1 MILSEF
7 QKLAVDSIEQGHHV
21 LVTAHT
27 GSGKTLPAEHAIRYF
42 TQQGKRVIY
51 TAPIKALSNQKYNE
65 FTRKFPE
72 LQVGIFTGDNKQ
84 NPDASILIMT
94 TEILQNK
101 LMQPEAS
108 HLDFELNDLG
118 CVVFDEVHYIDDEER
133 GTVWENTIIR
143 LPKTVQ
149 MVMLSATIGDKE
161 GFASWI
167 EKITERKVVI
177 CSTDKR
183 VVPLIYTSFFTAP
196 TKKIDNLT
204 DPKQRKEVNALV
216 DTFDLLK
223 QEKLYELNMEK
234 NKRINKLVGEVSRKY
249 VLNQLCEK
257 LREREQFPCLF
268 FVLSRKKL
276 EEMAKEIQVPLFDPG
291 EIDFQIEPICK
302 QLLVTR
308 LDNWKEYMLLPEYT
322 FYISLLKKGIGVHH
336 AGMLPIFREMMEI
349 LYEQKYSAVLFATET
364 FSIGLNMPTKTVC
377 FTSLYK
383 HDGHGVR
390 MLHPHEFTQMSG
402 RAGRRGID
410 TVGHVVLVSNL
421 YEPPETSALVKLFV
435 TPPKVIKSKFKMNY
449 SLLLKEPTLD
459 AAKKIAHQSLMKVD
473 IDRMEMSCRIE
484 LEEKQL
490 QYHKKMTFLT
500 RKNECILYQSKWNKM
515 EMLPAK
521 QKKEAMK
528 QCKRMETSEFL
539 SQYLIFQEL
548 KEMEKEIER
557 LQGEETYASTYVET
571 KMNDLDLIL
580 QENGFV
586 EDKKAKASCIHEVHP
601 LVMTELCIETNY
613 FKDYTC
619 NDLFGLLSCLCDVKV
634 EEPLKN
640 HRPTFLLKEHQY
652 IQTRLDYYLDQE
664 YKKDLPSTEVHLQY
678 DMAKYVMGW
687 MMNCSNDI
695 ESVQWIE
702 TFKHEKGLFVADF
715 IKVCLKLV
723 NIARELER
731 AYEDKPELCVLLKS
745 GTSQLL
751 KFVCTQ
757 DSLYL

>member
-7 QKLAVDSIEQGHHV
+7 QQLAVNSIEQGHHV

-42 TQQGKRVIY
+42 TGQGKRVIY

-65 FTRKFPE
+65 FTKKFPE

-161 GFASWI
+161 GFAGWV
-167 EKITERKVVI
+167 EKITQRKVVI
-177 CSTDKR
+177 CSTEKR
-183 VVPLIYTSFFTAP
+183 IVPLIYTSFFTAP
-196 TKKIDNLT
+196 TKKIDNLK

-223 QEKLYELNMEK
+223 QDKLYELNMEK
-234 NKRINKLVGEVSRKY
+234 NKRIHKLVGDVSRKF

-268 FVLSRKKL
+268 FVFSRKKL

-308 LDNWKEYMLLPEYT
+308 LENWKEYMLLPEYT
-322 FYISLLKKGIGVHH
+322 FYISLLKKGIGIHH
-336 AGMLPIFREMMEI
+336 AGMLPIFREMIEI
-349 LYEQKYSAVLFATET
+349 LYEQKYIAVLFATET

-383 HDGHGVR
+383 HDGHNLR
-390 MLHPHEFTQMSG
+390 LLYPHEFTQMSG

-421 YEPPETSALVKLFV
+421 YEPPDTTTLVKLFV

-449 SLLLKEPTLD
+449 ALLLKEPSLD
-459 AAKKIAHQSLMKVD
+459 AAKQIAHQSLMKVD
-473 IDRMEMSCRIE
+473 IERTERTCRQA
-484 LEEKQL
+484 LEEQL
-490 QYHKKMTFLT
+490 IQYHDKRASLHQKD
-500 RKNECILYQSKWNKM
+500 ECLLYQNKWNKM

-528 QCKRMETSEFL
+528 QCREMETSTFL
-539 SQYLIFQEL
+539 SQYALFREL
-548 KEMEKEIER
+548 QVMETEIER

-571 KMNDLDLIL
+571 KMNELEMIL
-580 QENGFV
+580 KNNGFV
-586 EDKKAKASCIHEVHP
+586 EDKKTRASCIHEVHP
-601 LVMTELCIETNY
+601 LVMTELCMETNY
-613 FKDYTC
+613 FKEYTSTE
-619 NDLFGLLSCLCDVKV
+619 LFGLLSCLCDVKV
-634 EEPLKN
+634 EEPLKTY
-640 HRPTFLLKEHQY
+640 HPTFRVKEHQY
-652 IQTRLDYYLDQE
+652 LQTRLQYYLDQE
-664 YKKDLPSTEVHLQY
+664 YKYDLPSTEVQLQY
-678 DMAKYVMGW
+678 DMAKYVCGW
-687 MMNCSNDI
+687 MEKCTNEM

>member
-7 QKLAVDSIEQGHHV
+7 QKLAVESIEQGHHV

-42 TQQGKRVIY
+42 TNQGKRVIY

-167 EKITERKVVI
+167 EKITQRKVVI

-183 VVPLIYTSFFTAP
+183 VVPLIYTTFFTAP
-196 TKKIDNLT
+196 TKKIDNLK

-223 QEKLYELNMEK
+223 QDKLYELNMEK
-234 NKRINKLVGEVSRKY
+234 NKRMNKLVGEVSRKY

-349 LYEQKYSAVLFATET
+349 LYEQKYIAVLFATET

-390 MLHPHEFTQMSG
+390 MLYPHEFTQMSG

-449 SLLLKEPTLD
+449 SLLLKEPDLES
-459 AAKKIAHQSLMKVD
+459 AKKIAHQSLMKVD
-473 IDRMEMSCRIE
+473 IDRMEMSCRVA
-484 LEEKQL
+484 LEEQYIN
-490 QYHKKMTFLT
+490 YHKKLPYLIQ
-500 RKNECILYQSKWNKM
+500 KDECLLYQSKQKKM

-521 QKKEAMK
+521 QKKEYAK
-528 QCKRMETSEFL
+528 QCKEMETSDFL

-548 KEMEKEIER
+548 QEMEKEMER
-557 LQGEETYASTYVET
+557 IQQEETYASTYVET
-571 KMNDLDLIL
+571 KMNDLDHIL
-580 QENGFV
+580 KENGFI
-586 EDKKAKASCIHEVHP
+586 EDKKSKASCIHEVHP

-613 FKDYTC
+613 FKDYSST
-619 NDLFGLLSCLCDVKV
+619 DLFGLLSCLCDVKV

-640 HRPTFLLKEHQY
+640 HHPTFLVKEHQY

-664 YKKDLPSTEVHLQY
+664 YKKDLPSTEIHLQY

-687 MMNCSNDI
+687 MMNCSNEM

>member
-1 MILSEF
+1 MILSQF
-7 QKLAVDSIEQGHHV
+7 QQLAVDSIEKGHHV

-42 TQQGKRVIY
+42 TNQGKRVIY

-143 LPKTVQ
+143 LPKSVQ

-161 GFASWI
+161 GFAGWV
-167 EKITERKVVI
+167 EKITQRKVVI

-183 VVPLIYTSFFTAP
+183 IVPLIYTNFFTAP
-196 TKKIDNLT
+196 TKKIDNLK

-216 DTFDLLK
+216 DTFDLIK
-223 QEKLYELNMEK
+223 EDKLYEVNMDK
-234 NKRINKLVGEVSRKY
+234 NKRMNKLVGDVSRKF

-268 FVLSRKKL
+268 FVFSRKKL

-308 LDNWKEYMLLPEYT
+308 LENWKEYMLLPEYT

-336 AGMLPIFREMMEI
+336 AGMLPIFREMIEI
-349 LYEQKYSAVLFATET
+349 LYEQKYIAVLFATET

-390 MLHPHEFTQMSG
+390 LLYPHEFTQMSG

-410 TVGHVVLVSNL
+410 TVGHVVLVTNM
-421 YEPPETSALVKLFV
+421 YDPPDTSSLVKLFV

-449 SLLLKEPTLD
+449 SLLLKEPDLD

-473 IDRMEMSCRIE
+473 IDRMELSCRIA
-484 LEEKQL
+484 LEDQL
-490 QYHKKMTFLT
+490 IQYHKKRTYLT
-500 RKNECILYQSKWNKM
+500 HKDECQLYQSKLNKM

-521 QKKEAMK
+521 QKKETMK
-528 QCKRMETSEFL
+528 QCKEMETSEFL
-539 SQYLIFQEL
+539 SQYLLFKEL
-548 KEMEKEIER
+548 QEMEKEIER
-557 LQGEETYASTYVET
+557 IQQEETYASTYIET
-571 KMNDLDLIL
+571 KMNDLDIIL
-580 QENGFV
+580 KDNGFV
-586 EDKKAKASCIHEVHP
+586 EDKKIRASCIHEVHP
-601 LVMTELCIETNY
+601 LVMTELCIETKY

-619 NDLFGLLSCLCDVKV
+619 SDLFGILSCLCDVKV

-640 HRPTFLLKEHQY
+640 FHPNFLVKEHQF
-652 IQTRLDYYLDQE
+652 IQSRLDYYMDQE
-664 YKKDLPSTEVHLQY
+664 YKKDLPSTEVRIQY
-678 DMAKYVMGW
+678 DMAKYVCGW
-687 MMNCSNDI
+687 MENCSNEL

-723 NIARELER
+723 NMARELER
-731 AYEDKPELCVLLKS
+731 AYEDKPELCMLLKK
-745 GTSQLL
+745 GTTQLL

>member
-7 QKLAVDSIEQGHHV
+7 QQLAVDSIEQGHHV

-42 TQQGKRVIY
+42 TGQGKRVIY

-65 FTRKFPE
+65 FTKKFPE

-161 GFASWI
+161 GFAGWV
-167 EKITERKVVI
+167 EKITQRKVVI

-183 VVPLIYTSFFTAP
+183 IVPLIYTNFFTCP
-196 TKKIDNLT
+196 TKKIDNLK

-223 QEKLYELNMEK
+223 QDKLYELNMEK
-234 NKRINKLVGEVSRKY
+234 NKRMNKLVGDVSRKF

-268 FVLSRKKL
+268 FVFSRKKL

-322 FYISLLKKGIGVHH
+322 FYLSLLKKGIGVHH
-336 AGMLPIFREMMEI
+336 AGMLPIFREMIEI
-349 LYEQKYSAVLFATET
+349 LYEQKYIAVLFATET

-390 MLHPHEFTQMSG
+390 MLYPHEFTQMSG

-421 YEPPETSALVKLFV
+421 YEPPETSSLVKLFV

-449 SLLLKEPTLD
+449 ALVLKEPTLD

-473 IDRMEMSCRIE
+473 IDRMELYSRIA
-484 LEEKQL
+484 LEEQL
-490 QYHKKMTFLT
+490 IQYHKKMTYLT
-500 RKNECILYQSKWNKM
+500 RKDECILYQIKRNKM

-528 QCKRMETSEFL
+528 QCKQMETSEFL
-539 SQYLIFQEL
+539 SQFLIFEEL
-548 KEMEKEIER
+548 QEMEKEIER

-580 QENGFV
+580 RENGFV
-586 EDKKAKASCIHEVHP
+586 EDKKKRASCIHEVHP

-613 FKDYTC
+613 FKGYTSTE
-619 NDLFGLLSCLCDVKV
+619 LFGLLSCLCDVKV
-634 EEPLKN
+634 EEPLKSY
-640 HRPTFLLKEHQY
+640 HPTFLNKEHQF
-652 IQTRLDYYLDQE
+652 IQTRLHYYMDQE
-664 YKKDLPSTEVHLQY
+664 YKKDLPSTEVQLQY

-687 MMNCSNDI
+687 MSHCSNDL

-702 TFKHEKGLFVADF
+702 TFKQEKGLFVADF

-731 AYEDKPELCVLLKS
+731 AYEDKPELCVLLKE
-745 GTSQLL
+745 GTGQLL

>member
-7 QKLAVDSIEQGHHV
+7 QQLAVDSIEQGHHV

-42 TQQGKRVIY
+42 TGQGKRVIY

-65 FTRKFPE
+65 FTKKFPE

-161 GFASWI
+161 GFAGWV
-167 EKITERKVVI
+167 EKITQRKVVI

-183 VVPLIYTSFFTAP
+183 IVPLIYTHFFTCP
-196 TKKIDNLT
+196 TKKIDNLK

-223 QEKLYELNMEK
+223 QDKLYELNMEK
-234 NKRINKLVGEVSRKY
+234 NKRMNKLVGDVSRKF

-268 FVLSRKKL
+268 FVFSRKKL

-322 FYISLLKKGIGVHH
+322 FYLSLLKKGIGVHH
-336 AGMLPIFREMMEI
+336 AGMLPIFREMIEI
-349 LYEQKYSAVLFATET
+349 LYEQKYIAVLFATET

-390 MLHPHEFTQMSG
+390 MLYPHEFTQMSG

-421 YEPPETSALVKLFV
+421 YEPPETSSLVKLFV

-449 SLLLKEPTLD
+449 ALLLKEPTLD
-459 AAKKIAHQSLMKVD
+459 AAKKIAHQSMMKVD
-473 IDRMEMSCRIE
+473 IDRMELSSRIA
-484 LEEKQL
+484 LEEQL
-490 QYHKKMTFLT
+490 IQYHKKMTYLT
-500 RKNECILYQSKWNKM
+500 RKDECILYQSKWNKM

-521 QKKEAMK
+521 QKKETMK
-528 QCKRMETSEFL
+528 QCKEMETSEFL
-539 SQYLIFQEL
+539 SQFLIFQEL
-548 KEMEKEIER
+548 QEMEKEIER

-571 KMNDLDLIL
+571 KMNDLDVIL

-586 EDKKAKASCIHEVHP
+586 EDKKTRASCIHEVHP
-601 LVMTELCIETNY
+601 LVMTELCIDTQY
-613 FKDYTC
+613 FKDFTSTE
-619 NDLFGLLSCLCDVKV
+619 LFGLLSCLCDVKV
-634 EEPLKN
+634 EEQLKSY
-640 HRPTFLLKEHQY
+640 HPTFLKKEHQF
-652 IQTRLDYYLDQE
+652 IQTRLHYYLDQE
-664 YKKDLPSTEVHLQY
+664 YKKDLPSTEVQLQY

-687 MMNCSNDI
+687 MSHCSNDM

-702 TFKHEKGLFVADF
+702 TFKQEKGLFVADF

-723 NIARELER
+723 NIAREMER
-731 AYEDKPELCVLLKS
+731 AYEDKPELCVLLKE
-745 GTSQLL
+745 GTGQLL

>member
-7 QKLAVDSIEQGHHV
+7 QQLAVDSIEKGHHV

-42 TQQGKRVIY
+42 TNQGKRVIY

-183 VVPLIYTSFFTAP
+183 IVPLIYTTFFTAP
-196 TKKIDNLT
+196 TKKIDNLK
-204 DPKQRKEVNALV
+204 DPKQRKEMNALV
-216 DTFDLLK
+216 ETFDLIK
-223 QEKLYELNMEK
+223 QEKLYEVNMDK
-234 NKRINKLVGEVSRKY
+234 NKRMNKLIGEVSRKF

-268 FVLSRKKL
+268 FVFSRKKL

-308 LDNWKEYMLLPEYT
+308 LQNWKEYMMLPEYT
-322 FYISLLKKGIGVHH
+322 FYLSLLKKGIGVHH
-336 AGMLPIFREMMEI
+336 AGMLPIFREMIEI
-349 LYEQKYSAVLFATET
+349 LYEQKYINVLFATET

-383 HDGHGVR
+383 HDGHGMR
-390 MLHPHEFTQMSG
+390 MLYPHEFTQMSG

-421 YEPPETSALVKLFV
+421 YDTPDTSSMVKLFV

-449 SLLLKEPTLD
+449 ALLLKEKDLD
-459 AAKKIAHQSLMKVD
+459 TAKQIAHQSLMKVD
-473 IDRMEMSCRIE
+473 IDRMELSCRVA
-484 LEEKQL
+484 LEEQL
-490 QYHKKMTFLT
+490 IQYHKKRTYLT
-500 RKNECILYQSKWNKM
+500 EKEQCILYHSKLNKM

-521 QKKEAMK
+521 QKKEYAK
-528 QCKRMETSEFL
+528 QCKEMETSAFL
-539 SQYLIFQEL
+539 SQYLLFKEL
-548 KEMEKEIER
+548 QEMEKEIER
-557 LQGEETYASTYVET
+557 VQQEETYASTYIET
-571 KMNDLDLIL
+571 KMNDLDKIL
-580 QENGFV
+580 KDNGFV
-586 EDKKAKASCIHEVHP
+586 EDKKTRASCIHEVHP
-601 LVMTELCIETNY
+601 LVMTELCIETLY
-613 FKDYTC
+613 FKGYTC
-619 NDLFGLLSCLCDVKV
+619 SDLFGLLSCLCDVKV
-634 EEPLKN
+634 EEPLKAY
-640 HRPTFLLKEHQY
+640 HPSFLVKEHQF
-652 IQTRLDYYLDQE
+652 IQTRLHYYMDQE
-664 YKKDLPSTEVHLQY
+664 HKQDLPSCEVCLQY
-678 DMAKYVMGW
+678 DMAKYVCGW
-687 MMNCSNDI
+687 MEHCSNEL

-702 TFKHEKGLFVADF
+702 TFKQEKGLFVADF

-723 NIARELER
+723 NMARELER
-731 AYEDKPELCVLLKS
+731 AYEDKPELCVLLKE
-745 GTSQLL
+745 GVSQLL

>member
-1 MILSEF
+1 MILSDF

-27 GSGKTLPAEHAIRYF
+27 GSGKTLPAEHAIRFF
-42 TQQGKRVIY
+42 TDQGKRVIY

-65 FTRKFPE
+65 FTKKFPE

-161 GFASWI
+161 GFAGWV
-167 EKITERKVVI
+167 EKITQRKVVI

-183 VVPLIYTSFFTAP
+183 IVPLIYTTFFTAP
-196 TKKIDNLT
+196 TKKIDNLK
-204 DPKQRKEVNALV
+204 DPKQRKEVNAVV

-223 QEKLYELNMEK
+223 QEKLYEINMEK
-234 NKRINKLVGEVSRKY
+234 NKRMNKWIGDVSRKF

-268 FVLSRKKL
+268 FVFSRKKL

-302 QLLVTR
+302 QLLVSR
-308 LDNWKEYMLLPEYT
+308 LENWKEYMLLPEYT

-336 AGMLPIFREMMEI
+336 AGMLPIFREMIEI
-349 LYEQKYSAVLFATET
+349 LYEQKYIAVLFATET

-383 HDGHGVR
+383 HDGHGMR
-390 MLHPHEFTQMSG
+390 LLHPHEFTQMSG

-421 YEPPETSALVKLFV
+421 YDPPDTSSLVKLFV

-449 SLLLKEPTLD
+449 ALLLKEKDLD

-473 IDRMEMSCRIE
+473 IERMEMSCRIS
-484 LEEKQL
+484 LEDQL
-490 QYHKKMTFLT
+490 IQYHKKRTYLNQ
-500 RKNECILYQSKWNKM
+500 KDECLLYQSKLNKM

-521 QKKEAMK
+521 QKKEYMK
-528 QCKRMETSEFL
+528 QCKEMETSDFL
-539 SQYLIFQEL
+539 SQYLLFREL
-548 KEMEKEIER
+548 QEMEKEIER
-557 LQGEETYASTYVET
+557 IQQEERYASTYIET
-571 KMNDLDLIL
+571 KMNDLDQIL
-580 QENGFV
+580 KDNGFV
-586 EDKKAKASCIHEVHP
+586 EDKKIRASCIHEVHP
-601 LVMTELCIETNY
+601 LVMTELCIETND
-613 FKDYTC
+613 FKGYTC
-619 NDLFGLLSCLCDVKV
+619 RDLFGLLSCFCDVKV
-634 EEPLKN
+634 EEPLKTYHPN
-640 HRPTFLLKEHQY
+640 FLVKEHQF
-652 IQTRLDYYLDQE
+652 IQSRLQYYMDQE
-664 YKKDLPSTEVHLQY
+664 YKKDLPSSEIQLQY
-678 DMAKYVMGW
+678 DMAKYVTGW
-687 MMNCSNDI
+687 MENCTNEM

-723 NIARELER
+723 NMARELER
-731 AYEDKPELCVLLKS
+731 AYEDKPELSVLLKM
-745 GTSQLL
+745 GTRQLL